1 MPLVGKYNQASDCMS
16 ENVSITPKQYD
27 FIADIQHQTLE
38 KLAANDPVADI
49 LNTLCLLA
57 ESILPN
63 AVASIMM
70 IDTSDGLLSVRCAP
84 SIPTVGHEALA
95 KLKPGPFG
103 GSCGNAVFH
112 NEAQYIQNTFEDERW
127 KNLRHVAYDFNICS
141 CWSMP
146 VSNEHK
152 QAVGS
157 FALSS
162 FEHRTPALF
171 HKKILETCSS
181 IVSIVLKKQWNEER
195 LLLLSIG
202 FENASEGVVITDK
215 NNHIVE
221 VNPAFEKIYGYCESD
236 VLGKN
241 PKILS
246 SGAQDEFFYQQLWNE
261 LIAKDQWRGE
271 IINRHQNGELISQWM
286 SITVIR
292 DEQGEIQNYLS
303 IISDLTELKSAQQ
316 QVVDMAFY
324 DSTTKLH
331 NKTYLEQKILANEQS
346 YSLLLLNINNFSYIN
361 TAYGFNI
368 GDKILT
374 AIATTLANNFTRH
387 ETFRLDSDEFGLLF
401 AGKINI
407 AEQIKIIQHYFYSTL
422 IQVDDI
428 SLHIAFTYG
437 AAHGKEH
444 LLRNCALALKHA
456 KSLGKNRYH
465 IFDGKNGFA
474 DNSTRESF
482 IASNNLLHSAL
493 ELDQIT
499 PYFQGIHDNKNHTIQ
514 RFEVLARIVKG
525 DKVISPYHFL
535 DTAKLS
541 GLLPEITRV
550 MLDKSFKIM
559 ANHDYTF
566 SLNITEDDLSQ
577 NYLLDYLA
585 EKTAQYKIQPKRII
599 LEILEGVSAA
609 GKKNHIKQLNELKAE
624 GYLLAIDDFGTEY
637 SNFERILELDIDYL
651 KIDAKYIKNIDVN
664 EKSYEI
670 TRAITFF
677 AHNANIPCV
686 AEFVHN
692 ESVQAVVA
700 ALDID
705 YSQGYY
711 FSEPSPLP
719 MISK

>member
-1 MPLVGKYNQASDCMS
+1 MS
-16 ENVSITPKQYD
+16 ENMSEDVLITPQQYD
-27 FIADIQHQTLE
+27 IIADIQQKILV
-38 KLAANDPVADI
+38 KLVTDYPITDI
-49 LNTLCLLA
+49 LNSLCLLA

-70 IDTSDGLLSVRCAP
+70 IDSSNGLLNVMCAP
-84 SIPTVGHEALA
+84 SIPSVGHAALA
-95 KLKPGPFG
+95 NLQPGSGG
-103 GSCGNAVFH
+103 GSCGNTILH
-112 NEAQYIQNTFEDERW
+112 NKAQYVQNTFEDDRW
-127 KNLRHVAYDFNICS
+127 KNLRQVAYDFNICS

-146 VSNEHK
+146 VSDEYKN
-152 QAVGS
+152 AIGT

-162 FEHRTPALF
+162 FEHRSPALF
-171 HKKILETCSS
+171 HKKLLETCSS
-181 IVSIVLKKQWNEER
+181 IVSLVLKRER
-195 LLLLSIG
+195 REKRLVLLSTALN
-202 FENASEGVVITDK
+202 NASEGVVITDK

-221 VNPAFEKIYGYCESD
+221 VNPAFEKMYGFYESD

-246 SGAQDEFFYQQLWNE
+246 SGVQGQLFYQQLWDE
-261 LIAKDQWRGE
+261 LIRKNQWRGE
-271 IINRHQNGELISQWM
+271 IINKHQNGTLVSQWI

-292 DEQGEIQNYLS
+292 DEHGEIQNYLS

-324 DSTTKLH
+324 DSVTRLH
-331 NKTYLEQKILANEQS
+331 NKTYIEQQILANEQN

-361 TAYGFNI
+361 TAYGFNV
-368 GDKILT
+368 GDKILAT
-374 AIATTLANNFTRH
+374 IANTLAKNFSAN
-387 ETFRLDSDEFGLLF
+387 ETFRLNSDEFGLLF
-401 AGKINI
+401 EGEINI
-407 AEQIKIIQHYFYSTL
+407 AEQIKIIQQYFYNTL

-437 AAHGKEH
+437 GAYGKEH
-444 LLRNCALALKHA
+444 LLHNSALALKQA

-465 IFDGKNGFA
+465 IFDVENELV
-474 DNSTRESF
+474 DDSTREGF

-493 ELDQIT
+493 ELDQLT
-499 PYFQGIHDNKNHTIQ
+499 PYFQGIYDNKNQTIEK
-514 RFEVLARIVKG
+514 FEVLARIVRG
-525 DKVISPYHFL
+525 DEVISPYHFL

-550 MLDKSFKIM
+550 ILDKSFKIM
-559 ANHDYTF
+559 SNYDYTF
-566 SLNITEDDLSQ
+566 SLNITEDDLNQ
-577 NYLLDYLA
+577 DYLLAYLA
-585 EKTAQYKIQPKRII
+585 EKTAQYKIPPQRII

-609 GKKNHIKQLNELKAE
+609 GKKNHIKQLNELKTN

-651 KIDAKYIKNIDVN
+651 KIDAKYIKNIDLN

-692 ESVQAVVA
+692 DSVQTVVK
-700 ALDID
+700 ALGID

-711 FSEPSPLP
+711 FSEPSPFP
-719 MISK
+719 VTS

>member
-1 MPLVGKYNQASDCMS
+1 MS
-16 ENVSITPKQYD
+16 ENMSEDVLITPRQYD
-27 FIADIQHQTLE
+27 IIADIQQKILE
-38 KLAANDPVADI
+38 KLVTNKPIADI
-49 LNTLCLLA
+49 LNSLCLLA

-63 AVASIMM
+63 AVASIMI
-70 IDTSDGLLSVRCAP
+70 IDASDGLLSVMSAP
-84 SIPTVGHEALA
+84 SIPSVGHEALA
-95 KLKPGPFG
+95 NLHPGTGG

-112 NEAQYIQNTFEDERW
+112 NKAQYVQNTFEDDRW
-127 KNLRHVAYDFNICS
+127 KNLRQVAYDFNICS

-146 VSNEHK
+146 VSDEYK
-152 QAVGS
+152 DAIGS

-162 FEHRTPALF
+162 FEHRSPALF
-171 HKKILETCSS
+171 HKKLLETCSS
-181 IVSIVLKKQWNEER
+181 IVSLVLKRER
-195 LLLLSIG
+195 REKRLVLLSTALN
-202 FENASEGVVITDK
+202 NASEGVVITDK

-221 VNPAFEKIYGYCESD
+221 VNPAFEKIYGFCESD

-241 PKILS
+241 PNILS
-246 SGAQDEFFYQQLWNE
+246 SGVQGHLFYQQLWHE
-261 LIAKDQWRGE
+261 LIRKDQWRGE
-271 IINRHQNGELISQWM
+271 IINKHQNGTLVSQWM

-292 DEQGEIQNYLS
+292 DDQGEIQNYLS
-303 IISDLTELKSAQQ
+303 IISDLTALKSAQQ

-324 DSTTKLH
+324 DSVTRLH
-331 NKTYLEQKILANEQS
+331 NKTYLEQQILANEEK

-361 TAYGFNI
+361 TAYGFNV
-368 GDKILT
+368 GDKILAT
-374 AIATTLANNFTRH
+374 IANTLANNFSDH
-387 ETFRLDSDEFGLLF
+387 ETFRLNSDEFGLLF
-401 AGKINI
+401 EGDINI
-407 AEQIKIIQHYFYSTL
+407 AEQIKIIQQYFYNTL

-444 LLRNCALALKHA
+444 LLHNSTLALKQA
-456 KSLGKNRYH
+456 KTLGKNRYH
-465 IFDGKNGFA
+465 VFDVESELV
-474 DNSTRESF
+474 DNSTREGF

-493 ELDQIT
+493 ELDQLT
-499 PYFQGIHDNKNHTIQ
+499 PYFQGIYDNQNQTIQ
-514 RFEVLARIVKG
+514 KFEVLARIVKG
-525 DKVISPYHFL
+525 DEVISPYHFL

-550 MLDKSFKIM
+550 ILDKSFKIM
-559 ANHDYTF
+559 SNYDYTF

-577 NYLLDYLA
+577 DYLLAYLA
-585 EKTAQYKIQPKRII
+585 EKTVQYNIPPQRII

-609 GKKNHIKQLNELKAE
+609 GKKNHIKQLNELKAN

-637 SNFERILELDIDYL
+637 SNFERILELDIDFL
-651 KIDAKYIKNIDVN
+651 KIDAKYIKNIDLN

-677 AHNANIPCV
+677 ARNANIPCV

-692 ESVQAVVA
+692 DSVQAVVKS
-700 ALDID
+700 LGID

-719 MISK
+719 ITS

>member
-1 MPLVGKYNQASDCMS
+1 MS
-16 ENVSITPKQYD
+16 ENMSEDVLITPQQYD
-27 FIADIQHQTLE
+27 IIADIQQQILV
-38 KLAANDPVADI
+38 KLVTDYPITDI
-49 LNTLCLLA
+49 LNSLCLLA

-70 IDTSDGLLSVRCAP
+70 IDSSNGLLNVMCAP
-84 SIPTVGHEALA
+84 SIPSVGHAALA
-95 KLKPGPFG
+95 NLQPGSGG
-103 GSCGNAVFH
+103 GSCGNTIFH
-112 NEAQYIQNTFEDERW
+112 NKAQYVQNTFEDDRW
-127 KNLRHVAYDFNICS
+127 KNLRQVAYDFNICS

-146 VSNEHK
+146 VSDEYKN
-152 QAVGS
+152 AIGT

-162 FEHRTPALF
+162 FEHRSPALF
-171 HKKILETCSS
+171 HKKLLEMCSS
-181 IVSIVLKKQWNEER
+181 IVSLVLKRER
-195 LLLLSIG
+195 REKRLVLLSTALN
-202 FENASEGVVITDK
+202 NASEGVVITDK

-221 VNPAFEKIYGYCESD
+221 VNPAFEKMYGFYESD

-246 SGAQDEFFYQQLWNE
+246 SGVQGQLFYQQLWDE
-261 LIAKDQWRGE
+261 LIRKNQWRGE
-271 IINRHQNGELISQWM
+271 IINKHQNGTLVSQWI

-292 DEQGEIQNYLS
+292 DEHGEIQNYLS

-324 DSTTKLH
+324 DSVTHLH
-331 NKTYLEQKILANEQS
+331 NKTYLEQQILANEKS
-346 YSLLLLNINNFSYIN
+346 YSLILLNINNFSYIN
-361 TAYGFNI
+361 TTYGFNI
-368 GDKILT
+368 GDKILAT
-374 AIATTLANNFTRH
+374 IANTLANNFSPH
-387 ETFRLDSDEFGLLF
+387 ETFRFNSDEFGLLF
-401 AGKINI
+401 EGEINI
-407 AEQIKIIQHYFYSTL
+407 TEQIKIIQQYFYNTL

-437 AAHGKEH
+437 GAYGKEH
-444 LLRNCALALKHA
+444 LLHNSALALKQA
-456 KSLGKNRYH
+456 NSLGKNRYH
-465 IFDGKNGFA
+465 IFDVENELV
-474 DNSTRESF
+474 DDSTREGF

-493 ELDQIT
+493 ELDQLT
-499 PYFQGIHDNKNHTIQ
+499 PYFQGIYDNKNQTIEK
-514 RFEVLARIVKG
+514 FEVLARIVRG
-525 DKVISPYHFL
+525 DEVISPYHFL

-550 MLDKSFKIM
+550 ILDKSFKIM
-559 ANHDYTF
+559 SNYDYTF

-577 NYLLDYLA
+577 DYLLAYLA
-585 EKTAQYKIQPKRII
+585 EKTAQYKIPPQRII

-609 GKKNHIKQLNELKAE
+609 GKKNHIKQLNELKAN

-651 KIDAKYIKNIDVN
+651 KIDAKYIKNIDLN

-692 ESVQAVVA
+692 DSVQTVVK
-700 ALDID
+700 ALGID

-711 FSEPSPLP
+711 FSEPSPSPFPLT
-719 MISK
+719 S

>member
-1 MPLVGKYNQASDCMS
+1 MS
-16 ENVSITPKQYD
+16 ENMSEDVLITPQQYD
-27 FIADIQHQTLE
+27 IIADIQQQILV
-38 KLAANDPVADI
+38 KLVTDYPITDI
-49 LNTLCLLA
+49 LNSLCLLA

-70 IDTSDGLLSVRCAP
+70 IDSSNGLLNVMCAP
-84 SIPTVGHEALA
+84 SIPSVGHAALA
-95 KLKPGPFG
+95 NLQPGSGG
-103 GSCGNAVFH
+103 GSCGNTILH
-112 NEAQYIQNTFEDERW
+112 NKAQYVQNTFEDDRW
-127 KNLRHVAYDFNICS
+127 KNLRQVAYDFNICS

-146 VSNEHK
+146 VSDEYKN
-152 QAVGS
+152 AIGT

-162 FEHRTPALF
+162 FEHRSPALF
-171 HKKILETCSS
+171 HKKLLETCSS
-181 IVSIVLKKQWNEER
+181 IVSLVLKRER
-195 LLLLSIG
+195 REKRLVLLSTALN
-202 FENASEGVVITDK
+202 NASEGVVITDK

-221 VNPAFEKIYGYCESD
+221 VNPAFEKMYGFYESD

-246 SGAQDEFFYQQLWNE
+246 SGVQGQLFYQQLWDE
-261 LIAKDQWRGE
+261 LIRKNQWRGE
-271 IINRHQNGELISQWM
+271 IINKHQNGTLVSQWI

-292 DEQGEIQNYLS
+292 DEHGEIQNYLS

-324 DSTTKLH
+324 DSVTRLH
-331 NKTYLEQKILANEQS
+331 NKTYIEQQILANEQN

-361 TAYGFNI
+361 TAYGFNV
-368 GDKILT
+368 GDKILAT
-374 AIATTLANNFTRH
+374 IANTLAKNFSAN
-387 ETFRLDSDEFGLLF
+387 ETFRLNSDEFGLLF
-401 AGKINI
+401 EGEINI
-407 AEQIKIIQHYFYSTL
+407 AEQIKIIQQYFYNTL

-437 AAHGKEH
+437 GAYGKEH
-444 LLRNCALALKHA
+444 LLHNSALALKQA

-465 IFDGKNGFA
+465 IFDVENELV
-474 DNSTRESF
+474 DDSTREGF

-493 ELDQIT
+493 ELDQLT
-499 PYFQGIHDNKNHTIQ
+499 PYFQGIYDNKNQTIEK
-514 RFEVLARIVKG
+514 FEVLARIVRG
-525 DKVISPYHFL
+525 DEVISPYHFL

-550 MLDKSFKIM
+550 ILDKSFKIM
-559 ANHDYTF
+559 SNYDYTF
-566 SLNITEDDLSQ
+566 SLNITEDDLNQ
-577 NYLLDYLA
+577 DYLLAYLA
-585 EKTAQYKIQPKRII
+585 EKTAQYKIPPQRII

-609 GKKNHIKQLNELKAE
+609 GKKNHIKQLNELKTN

-651 KIDAKYIKNIDVN
+651 KIDAKYIKNIDLN

-692 ESVQAVVA
+692 DSVQTVVK
-700 ALDID
+700 ALGID

-711 FSEPSPLP
+711 FSEPSPFP
-719 MISK
+719 VTS

>member
-1 MPLVGKYNQASDCMS
+1 MSDD
-16 ENVSITPKQYD
+16 VLITPKQYD
-27 FIADIQHQTLE
+27 IIADIQQQTLE
-38 KLAANDPVADI
+38 KLVTNAPVVEI
-49 LNTLCLLA
+49 LNSLCLLA

-70 IDTSDGLLSVRCAP
+70 IDASDGLLSVMCAP
-84 SIPTVGHEALA
+84 SIPTVGHKALA
-95 KLKPGPFG
+95 NLQPGPCG

-112 NEAQYIQNTFEDERW
+112 NEAQYVQNTFEDDRW
-127 KNLRHVAYDFNICS
+127 KNLRHVAYDFNICA

-146 VSNEHK
+146 ISNEH
-152 QAVGS
+152 QEAIGS

-171 HKKILETCSS
+171 HKKLLETCST
-181 IVSIVLKKQWNEER
+181 IVSIVLKRELREKR
-195 LLLLSIG
+195 LVLLSTALN
-202 FENASEGVVITDK
+202 NASEGVVITDK

-221 VNPAFEKIYGYCESD
+221 VNPAFEKIYGFSESD

-246 SGAQDEFFYQQLWNE
+246 SGIQSSLFYQQLWHE
-261 LIAKDQWRGE
+261 LISKDQWRGE
-271 IINRHQNGELISQWM
+271 IINKHQNGELVSQWM

-292 DEQGEIQNYLS
+292 DEHGVIQNYLS
-303 IISDLTELKSAQQ
+303 IISDLTELKSAQK
-316 QVVDMAFY
+316 QVVEMAFY
-324 DSTTKLH
+324 DSITQLH
-331 NKTYLEQKILANEQS
+331 NKTYLEQQILANEQN

-361 TAYGFNI
+361 TAYGFNV

-374 AIATTLANNFTRH
+374 AIAKTLVNNFSPH
-387 ETFRLDSDEFGLLF
+387 ETFRLNSDEFGLLF
-401 AGKINI
+401 EGEINI
-407 AEQIKIIQHYFYSTL
+407 AEQIEVIQQYFYKTL

-444 LLRNCALALKHA
+444 LLSNCTAALKKA

-465 IFDGKNGFA
+465 VFDVKTELVN
-474 DNSTRESF
+474 DSIREGF

-493 ELDQIT
+493 ELDQFT
-499 PYFQGIHDNKNHTIQ
+499 PYFQGIYDNKNQIIEK
-514 RFEVLARIVKG
+514 FEVLARIVKG
-525 DKVISPYHFL
+525 DEVISPFHFL
-535 DTAKLS
+535 ATAKLS

-550 MLDKSFKIM
+550 ILDKSFKIM
-559 ANHDYTF
+559 SNNDYTF
-566 SLNITEDDLSQ
+566 SVNITEDDLSQ
-577 NYLLDYLA
+577 NYLLAYLA
-585 EKTAQYKIQPKRII
+585 EKTAQYKIQPQRVI
-599 LEILEGVSAA
+599 LEILEGVSAT
-609 GKKNHIKQLNELKAE
+609 GKKNHIKQLNELKAN

-651 KIDAKYIKNIDVN
+651 KIDAKYIKNIDIN
-664 EKSYEI
+664 DKSYEI

-692 ESVQAVVA
+692 EPVQAVVK
-700 ALDID
+700 ALGID

-711 FSEPSPLP
+711 FSEPSPFPTTPKL
-719 MISK
+719 

>member
-1 MPLVGKYNQASDCMS
+1 MS
-16 ENVSITPKQYD
+16 ENMSEDVLITPQQYD
-27 FIADIQHQTLE
+27 IIADIQQKILE
-38 KLAANDPVADI
+38 KLVTNKPIADI
-49 LNTLCLLA
+49 LNSLCLLA

-70 IDTSDGLLSVRCAP
+70 IDASDGLLSVMSAP
-84 SIPTVGHEALA
+84 SIPSVGHEALA
-95 KLKPGPFG
+95 NLQPGTGG

-112 NEAQYIQNTFEDERW
+112 NKAQYVQNTFEDDRW
-127 KNLRHVAYDFNICS
+127 KNLRQVAYDFNICS

-146 VSNEHK
+146 VSDEYK
-152 QAVGS
+152 DAIGS

-162 FEHRTPALF
+162 FEHRSPALF
-171 HKKILETCSS
+171 HKKLLETCSS
-181 IVSIVLKKQWNEER
+181 IVSLVLKRER
-195 LLLLSIG
+195 REKRLVLLSTALN
-202 FENASEGVVITDK
+202 NASEGVVITDK

-221 VNPAFEKIYGYCESD
+221 VNPAFEKIYGFCESD

-241 PKILS
+241 PNILS
-246 SGAQDEFFYQQLWNE
+246 SGVQGHLFYQQLWHE
-261 LIAKDQWRGE
+261 LIRKDQWRGE
-271 IINRHQNGELISQWM
+271 IINKHQNGTLVSQWM

-292 DEQGEIQNYLS
+292 DDQGEIQNYLS
-303 IISDLTELKSAQQ
+303 IISDLTALKSAQQ

-324 DSTTKLH
+324 DSVTRLH
-331 NKTYLEQKILANEQS
+331 NKTYLEQQILANEEN

-361 TAYGFNI
+361 TAYGFNV
-368 GDKILT
+368 GDKILAT
-374 AIATTLANNFTRH
+374 IANTLANNFSDH
-387 ETFRLDSDEFGLLF
+387 ETFRLNSDEFGLLF
-401 AGKINI
+401 EGDINI
-407 AEQIKIIQHYFYSTL
+407 AEQIKIIQQYFYNTL

-444 LLRNCALALKHA
+444 LLHNSTLALKQA
-456 KSLGKNRYH
+456 KTLGKNRYH
-465 IFDGKNGFA
+465 VFDVESELV
-474 DNSTRESF
+474 DNSTREGF

-493 ELDQIT
+493 ELDQLT
-499 PYFQGIHDNKNHTIQ
+499 PYFQGIYDNQNQTIQ
-514 RFEVLARIVKG
+514 KFEVLARIVKG
-525 DKVISPYHFL
+525 DEVISPYHFL

-550 MLDKSFKIM
+550 ILDKSFKIM
-559 ANHDYTF
+559 SNYDYTF

-577 NYLLDYLA
+577 DYLLAYLA
-585 EKTAQYKIQPKRII
+585 EKTVQYNIPPQRII

-609 GKKNHIKQLNELKAE
+609 GKKNHIKQLNELKAN

-637 SNFERILELDIDYL
+637 SNFERILELDIDFL
-651 KIDAKYIKNIDVN
+651 KIDAKYIKNIDLN

-677 AHNANIPCV
+677 ARNANIPCV

-692 ESVQAVVA
+692 DSVQAVVKS
-700 ALDID
+700 LGID

-719 MISK
+719 ITS

>member
-1 MPLVGKYNQASDCMS
+1 MS
-16 ENVSITPKQYD
+16 ENMSEDVLITPQQYD
-27 FIADIQHQTLE
+27 IIADIQQQILV
-38 KLAANDPVADI
+38 KLVTDYPITDI
-49 LNTLCLLA
+49 LNSLCLLA

-70 IDTSDGLLSVRCAP
+70 IDSSNGLLNVMCAP
-84 SIPTVGHEALA
+84 SIPSVGHAALA
-95 KLKPGPFG
+95 NLQPGSGG
-103 GSCGNAVFH
+103 GSCGNTILH
-112 NEAQYIQNTFEDERW
+112 NKAQYVQNTFEDDRW
-127 KNLRHVAYDFNICS
+127 KNLRQVAYDFNICS

-146 VSNEHK
+146 VSDEYKN
-152 QAVGS
+152 AIGT

-162 FEHRTPALF
+162 FEHRSPALF
-171 HKKILETCSS
+171 HKKLLETCSS
-181 IVSIVLKKQWNEER
+181 IVSLVLKRER
-195 LLLLSIG
+195 REKRLVLLSTALN
-202 FENASEGVVITDK
+202 NASEGVVITDK

-221 VNPAFEKIYGYCESD
+221 VNPAFEKMYGFYESD

-246 SGAQDEFFYQQLWNE
+246 SGVQGQLFYQQLWDE
-261 LIAKDQWRGE
+261 LIRKNQWRGE
-271 IINRHQNGELISQWM
+271 IINKHQNGTLVSQWI

-292 DEQGEIQNYLS
+292 DEHGEIQNYLS

-324 DSTTKLH
+324 DSVTRLH
-331 NKTYLEQKILANEQS
+331 NKTYIEQQILANEQN

-361 TAYGFNI
+361 TAYGFNV
-368 GDKILT
+368 GDKILAT
-374 AIATTLANNFTRH
+374 IANTLAKNFSAN
-387 ETFRLDSDEFGLLF
+387 ETFRLNSDEFGLLF
-401 AGKINI
+401 EGEINI
-407 AEQIKIIQHYFYSTL
+407 AEQIKIIQQYFYNTL

-437 AAHGKEH
+437 GAYGKEH
-444 LLRNCALALKHA
+444 LLHNSALALKQA

-465 IFDGKNGFA
+465 IFDVENELV
-474 DNSTRESF
+474 DDSTREGF

-493 ELDQIT
+493 ELDQLT
-499 PYFQGIHDNKNHTIQ
+499 PYFQGIYDNKNQTIEK
-514 RFEVLARIVKG
+514 FEVLARIVRG
-525 DKVISPYHFL
+525 DEVISPYHFL

-550 MLDKSFKIM
+550 ILDKSFKIM
-559 ANHDYTF
+559 SNYDYTF

-577 NYLLDYLA
+577 DYLLAYLA
-585 EKTAQYKIQPKRII
+585 EKTAQYKIPPQRII

-609 GKKNHIKQLNELKAE
+609 GKKNHIKQLNELKAN

-651 KIDAKYIKNIDVN
+651 KIDAKYIKNIDLN

-692 ESVQAVVA
+692 DSVQTVVK
-700 ALDID
+700 ALGID

-711 FSEPSPLP
+711 FSEPSPSPFPLT
-719 MISK
+719 S

>member
-1 MPLVGKYNQASDCMS
+1 MS
-16 ENVSITPKQYD
+16 ENMSEDVLITPQQYD
-27 FIADIQHQTLE
+27 IIADIQQQILV
-38 KLAANDPVADI
+38 KLVTDYPITDI
-49 LNTLCLLA
+49 LNSLCLLA

-70 IDTSDGLLSVRCAP
+70 IDSSNGLLNVMCAP
-84 SIPTVGHEALA
+84 SIPSVGHAALA
-95 KLKPGPFG
+95 NLQPGSGG
-103 GSCGNAVFH
+103 GSCGNTILH
-112 NEAQYIQNTFEDERW
+112 NKAQYVQNTFEDDRW
-127 KNLRHVAYDFNICS
+127 KNLRQVAYDFNICS

-146 VSNEHK
+146 VSDEYKN
-152 QAVGS
+152 VIGT

-162 FEHRTPALF
+162 FEHRSPALF
-171 HKKILETCSS
+171 HKKLLETCSS
-181 IVSIVLKKQWNEER
+181 IVSLVLKRER
-195 LLLLSIG
+195 REKRLVLLSTALN
-202 FENASEGVVITDK
+202 NASEGVVITDK

-221 VNPAFEKIYGYCESD
+221 VNPAFEKMYGFYESD

-246 SGAQDEFFYQQLWNE
+246 SGVQGQLFYQQLWDE
-261 LIAKDQWRGE
+261 LIRKNQWRGE
-271 IINRHQNGELISQWM
+271 IINKHQNGTLVSQWI

-292 DEQGEIQNYLS
+292 DEHGEIQNYLS

-324 DSTTKLH
+324 DSVTRLH
-331 NKTYLEQKILANEQS
+331 NKTYIEQQILANEQN

-368 GDKILT
+368 GDKILAT
-374 AIATTLANNFTRH
+374 IANTLAKNFSAN
-387 ETFRLDSDEFGLLF
+387 ETFRLNSDEFGLLF
-401 AGKINI
+401 EGEINI
-407 AEQIKIIQHYFYSTL
+407 AEQIKIIQQYFYNTL

-437 AAHGKEH
+437 GAYGKEH
-444 LLRNCALALKHA
+444 LLHNSALALKQA

-465 IFDGKNGFA
+465 IFDVENELV
-474 DNSTRESF
+474 DDSTREGF

-493 ELDQIT
+493 ELDQLT
-499 PYFQGIHDNKNHTIQ
+499 PYFQGIYDNKNQTIEK
-514 RFEVLARIVKG
+514 FEVLARIVRG
-525 DKVISPYHFL
+525 DEVISPYHFL

-550 MLDKSFKIM
+550 ILDKSFKIM
-559 ANHDYTF
+559 SNYDYTF
-566 SLNITEDDLSQ
+566 SLNITEDDLNQ
-577 NYLLDYLA
+577 DYLLAYLA
-585 EKTAQYKIQPKRII
+585 EKTAQYKIPPQRII

-609 GKKNHIKQLNELKAE
+609 GKKNHIKQLNELKTN

-651 KIDAKYIKNIDVN
+651 KIDAKYIKNIDLN

-692 ESVQAVVA
+692 DSVQTVVK
-700 ALDID
+700 ALGID

-711 FSEPSPLP
+711 FSEPSPFP
-719 MISK
+719 VTS